1 MGIALVVL
9 ITILEILGV
18 ACALATSAAPKRAL
32 GELMLLAAALVVLRE
47 CLTLRE
53 TEAELRRSNDPF
65 PGFPAHSRP
74 AAARPAPPQA
84 RKIAAGARITPDHT
98 VEQIAHEMLMQSFR
112 QLALKYHPDRGGDP
126 EIMRRVYA
134 ARRLLQR
141 AIRR

>member
-18 ACALATSAAPKRAL
+18 AWALATSAAPKRAL
-32 GELMLLAAALVVLRE
+32 CELMLLAAALVVLRE

-53 TEAELRRSNDPF
+53 TEAELRRSHDPF
-65 PGFPAHSRP
+65 PGLPPYS
-74 AAARPAPPQA
+74 RPAPPQA
-84 RKIAAGARITPDHT
+84 RKIAPGARIAPDPS

-112 QLALKYHPDRGGDP
+112 QFSLKYHPDRGGDP

-134 ARRLLQR
+134 ARQMLQR
-141 AIRR
+141 ALRG